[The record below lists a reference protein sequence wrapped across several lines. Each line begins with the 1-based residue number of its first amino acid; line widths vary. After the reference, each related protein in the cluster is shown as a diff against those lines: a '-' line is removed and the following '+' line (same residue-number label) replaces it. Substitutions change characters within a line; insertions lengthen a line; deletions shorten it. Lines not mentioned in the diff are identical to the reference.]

1 MHFDGKGNMKKK
13 VLLIDDSAQVLVTY
27 REALEEINLHVDTA
41 QTRDEVLKKTQKTSY
56 DLVLVDLE
64 MPNDWDDKTVAT
76 GLNLI
81 SELKKLHGDWTIAVL
96 SSYSDRAF
104 IAEAYR
110 LGVDDYIKKG
120 KMSLFDFQ
128 QKIQDLLDLRNLPV
142 YDNDFELNQQEK
154 QKIRKKLIS
163 LSEQI
168 STIREQIDR
177 LGQPEETS
185 IKVLQ
190 FQEKVYDLEQKK
202 EVFKALLPLE
212 IFLCYSII
220 DNEIA
225 YELYNQLSELP
236 WINVW
241 IDKENLLGGQN
252 KVIEVEKAIR
262 NADVVLVCVSKNW
275 TTKQGS
281 IHRELRLMLDF
292 ALDIPEGEIYIIP
305 LRLETCELPLRLQ
318 HLKAVDYFGD
328 DKDGAYKRLLASLRA
343 RASSLGISK
352 NE

>member
-1 MHFDGKGNMKKK
+1 MKKK

-27 REALEEINLHVDTA
+27 REALEEIDLQVDTA

-81 SELKKLHGDWTIAVL
+81 SELKKLYSDWTIAVL

-128 QKIQDLLDLRNLPV
+128 QKIQDLLDLKNLPV
-142 YDNDFELNQQEK
+142 YDNNFELGQQEK

-168 STIREQIDR
+168 SIIREQIDR
-177 LGQPEETS
+177 LGRPEGS
-185 IKVLQ
+185 NAKILH
-190 FQEKVYDLEQKK
+190 FQEKVDDLEQKK

-212 IFLCYSII
+212 VFICYSRN
-220 DNEIA
+220 DEEIA
-225 YELYNQLSELP
+225 YELYHRLSKVP
-236 WINVW
+236 WVNIW

-252 KVIEVEKAIR
+252 REIEIEKAVR
-262 NADVVLVCVSKNW
+262 NADVVVVCISQSW
-275 TTKQGS
+275 TTKQGA
-281 IHRELRLMLDF
+281 IHREVRLVLDF
-292 ALDIPEGEIYIIP
+292 ALNVPDGEIFIVP
-305 LRLETCELPLRLQ
+305 LKLEACDLPLKLQ
-318 HLKAVDYFGD
+318 HLEAVDYIGD
-328 DKDGAYKRLLASLRA
+328 NKENAYKRLLASLSN
-343 RASSLGISK
+343 RASSLGIPGTS
-352 NE
+352 